1 VLGFLQSKAKS
12 AKTKPAAAPGLVL
25 DLSGPVLR
33 RAFEHLAGAAEA
45 TGGVERYVSAIA
57 LKSSLFEEILAKGKI
72 GEISPEDFYDLAAFM
87 TPVRRRMGKNLDEKN
102 IKQIISA
109 ITALMAGWSD
119 VSTTDK
125 RMAEFIGQFPTDKSF
140 RWVRDLGAEILHFA
154 APEHYPL
161 MSRWMWDKKVGTGVL
176 REIWFEDSE
185 AEATKISANDD
196 FATFVLMRAELIG
209 FLRDNGVFR
218 NLEFYCD
225 LLCAHI
231 YAGYINDMGGQYL
244 KSDFIDSPDP
254 MLHTRRMLG
263 LDAINTE
270 TGRTR
275 LKLIDGKAH
284 RLSGDALMLN

>member
-1 VLGFLQSKAKS
+1 MLGFLQQKEN
-12 AKTKPAAAPGLVL
+12 PAGVLEPVL

-45 TGGVERYVSAIA
+45 TGGVEKYVGAIA
-57 LKSSLFEEILAKGKI
+57 LKSSLFEETIAKGNI
-72 GEISPEDFYDLAAFM
+72 REMSARDFFDLAAFM
-87 TPVRRRMGKNLDEKN
+87 SPVRRRMGKNLSEQNVVK
-102 IKQIISA
+102 IISA
-109 ITALMAGWSD
+109 IDDLMTGWGD
-119 VSTTDK
+119 VSTTDS
-125 RMAEFIGQFPTDKSF
+125 RMAAFMAKFPDDRSH
-140 RWVRDLGAEILHFA
+140 RWVRDLGAEILHYS
-154 APEHYPL
+154 APQYYPL
-161 MSRWMWDKKVGTGVL
+161 MSRWMWDKNVGTGVL
-176 REIWFEDSE
+176 REIWFTE
-185 AEATKISANDD
+185 AGNEPQEISVNDD
-196 FATFVLMRAELIG
+196 FATFDMMRNELIG
-209 FLRDNGVFR
+209 FLRDNGVFK

-270 TGRTR
+270 NGRTR

-284 RLSGDALMLN
+284 ELGGDALMLN